1 MYHDSVKLESVCGL
15 FVGSRAF
22 SRQRPRSGRTRE
34 RREIERE
41 RESLSG
47 ELRGGGAVEERRG
60 GLEVGR

>member
-41 RESLSG
+41 RVCRESC
-47 ELRGGGAVEERRG
+47 EEEGRWRRDEG
-60 GLEVGR
+60 V

>member
-41 RESLSG
+41 SVGRVARR
-47 ELRGGGAVEERRG
+47 RGGGGETRG
-60 GLEVGR
+60 FRGR